1 MGTTLTAIQAGGC
14 EVIYV
19 VHIEGYSK
27 LLASAHPQLAA
38 SAWENSTLLGCA
50 ETIDGAFGG
59 LSVIFD
65 QATSAHP
72 WEPFSQPPIC
82 RLAVVPD
89 AGYLVDD
96 DGFAVDVFKRSGG
109 VETSLTSS
117 ITPATTTI
125 PVRSD
130 SSFPSIL
137 GESIIY
143 VGPETMQYTGKTG
156 TSFTGATRGKYS
168 PFHCDGGAR
177 FARSHIVR
185 DLTTATG
192 DPVGVGIPPIVADE
206 PRGFVGRWVGVWICR
221 VVQGVVADE
230 PENAHLAFAGKI
242 ASVSEGENGE
252 TVIECEHALRT
263 IYETKLMSDPWQATM
278 ADGFY
283 LGLVGTG
290 GSGDNQFTCKT
301 RRDTAALTANPLT
314 VVSGAPASVNEI
326 QAGVYTSAEIA
337 QAINAWLQAEKT
349 AGRIHFSTSYTDNFP
364 TPDGPRGVLSFLDG
378 TAGSVPRSV
387 SLTTPFDATH
397 RFLGWSDRTLTAT
410 NLGLDVDGFE
420 RTAGPPHRI
429 LTPLSAN
436 GRIAYTN
443 ARGTWIEQTSLLPST
458 LLDTPGLAEGVVKV
472 GDIGHV
478 VADKTSTYI
487 APLDPTRRLNRFLP
501 SPQLNQ
507 YGEIAVAID
516 DDRTIQLQQ
525 VLVIESDFASLLLQ
539 LLLSTGGGTNHA
551 TYDTLSSEL
560 ACAIPY
566 SLLGDDFLNDVAG
579 VAAADATVSLII
591 DKPTR
596 FVDKFNADFILRFC
610 FLTWGNGRIHLKSWG
625 TPTAG
630 AATVALTESDKAIAT
645 ERAASDKQRSAAE
658 ERFEFIRNQ
667 ITVKYG
673 RNADGDLVSSAS
685 IVDKDSV
692 AMYGSRGLTLDA
704 ENTLG
709 QSAIGDLQGLIA
721 RFTATLPLFSRPHKI
736 ITRTVG
742 LELFESLTVGTYVT
756 ITDSHIRNP
765 ETGLRGIT
773 GWPGVVV
780 ANRHDW
786 GGPMFGVDGAAPR
799 PRSLFGEVQVMI
811 FDRVSEAPYCPA
823 AQVDHT
829 QANAGYTDA
838 TKTLKCKSHEYSR
851 TSDAVDASRFNANDE
866 VRILEI
872 DPPDPTA
879 ALTWTRTVASV
890 ATDEIVLTTTLSAP
904 AWDATKKYRIVSVDY
919 GSTASSQ
926 RTNAYQADDVDGMV
940 VDTRQPYAMMAS
952 GQSQSSVFTPS
963 AATELPARYSTQ
975 QVGDGAPFDVGAAR
989 DAARLVNNI
998 VAYKSAPQH
1007 PAVYAEARSAAL
1019 TGTWVLAEIVPVF
1032 VGVGQ
1037 LSASQT
1043 LSLYVAPQMRSKTGG
1058 SVSIRISLC
1067 RVMPAGSSLQDVTLV
1082 DPYISTTFTTTSTT
1096 FTVPTA
1102 GALSCSHLSLAPGP
1116 LGGVGWLTIECGS
1129 SDAEYGGLPVL
1140 YVGPL
1145 GSAGQGASGLT
1156 MRPALIHWQRDALNG
1171 MTPSAY
1177 LYRRL
1182 VDAQNHATAYRHRC
1196 VYSKSAKLG
1205 NTSYG
1210 YAGTTTIGRFRFR
1223 TGHGV
1228 TAVRIL
1234 AILGK
1239 DASGGTATN
1248 PRVTV
1253 DVGGSSVTFYHG
1265 LSSTAATDAPDELR
1279 VMGDTI
1285 AVSANTA
1292 YTGYI
1297 DAIDYARVLGVAIY
1311 ELGSE
1316 TIDEAT
1322 EWFNSTIP
1330 QARAPI
1336 FDAFHGKVMQGLS
1349 EIHRH
1354 NAGTVAH
1361 WSLIN
1366 GASRTRSS
1374 ATKINLV
1381 DNSTTGAPS
1390 GATPG
1395 LKLDLAYRAT
1405 EGVATVPVEVGVY
1418 GSIPAGSGT
1427 VELRDSSNTVK
1438 VTVTVN
1444 SATPGW
1450 FTATGALAANLEKYD
1465 LYYAGDGANTLSV
1478 SNVSIIEW
1486 EA

>member
-1 MGTTLTAIQAGGC
+1 MTTLAAIQAGGC
-14 EVIYV
+14 EVVYV
-19 VHIEGYSK
+19 VQIEGYGK
-27 LLASAHPQLAA
+27 ILTTAHPSQVS

-50 ETIDGAFGG
+50 DVVDGCYGG
-59 LSVIFD
+59 LSVAFD
-65 QATSAHP
+65 QNTAASP
-72 WEPFSQPPIC
+72 WEPFGQPPIC
-82 RLAVVPD
+82 RLTVIPD
-89 AGYLVDD
+89 VGYIVTNN

-109 VETSLTSS
+109 TETSLTSS
-117 ITPATTTI
+117 ITTATTTI
-125 PVRSD
+125 PVRAAG
-130 SSFPSIL
+130 SFAAAPST
-137 GESIIY
+137 IY
-143 VGPETMQYTGKTG
+143 VGPEAIGYSGKTA
-156 TSFTGATRGKYS
+156 TTFTGATRGKWS
-168 PFHCDGGAR
+168 PFQADGGGR
-177 FARSHIVR
+177 FARSHSVR

-192 DPVGVGIPPIVADE
+192 DPVGVAIPPLVSDE
-206 PRGFVGRWVGVWICR
+206 PRGFVGRWVGVWICKIDQLGN
-221 VVQGVVADE
+221 VDS
-230 PENAHLAFAGKI
+230 PEDAHLAFAGKI
-242 ASVSEGENGE
+242 AGITEGENGE
-252 TVIECEHALRT
+252 TIIECEHALRS

-283 LGLVGTG
+283 LGLVGVG
-290 GSGDNQFTCKT
+290 GSGDNQFACTTT
-301 RRDTAALTANPLT
+301 RNGASLTANPLT

-349 AGRIHFSTSYTDNFP
+349 AGRIHFATGYTDNFP
-364 TPDGPRGVLSFLDG
+364 TSNGPRGVLSFLDG
-378 TAGSVPRSV
+378 TAGAVQREV
-387 SLTTPFDATH
+387 TLRTPFDATH
-397 RFLGWSDRTLTAT
+397 RFLGWDDRDLTAKNDNVST
-410 NLGLDVDGFE
+410 SGYK

-551 TYDTLSSEL
+551 TYDTLSPEL

-579 VAAADATVSLII
+579 VAAADATVSLIV

-625 TPTAG
+625 TPTSG
-630 AATVALTESDKAIAT
+630 AATVALTESNKAIAT

-692 AMYGSRGLTLDA
+692 AMYSSRGLTLDA

-721 RFTATLPLFSRPHKI
+721 RLTATLPLFSRPHKI

-765 ETGLRGIT
+765 ETGLRGIS
-773 GWPGVVV
+773 GWPGIVV

-799 PRSLFGEVQVMI
+799 ARSLFGEVSVMI

-838 TKTLKCKSHEYSR
+838 TKTLKCKSHEYS
-851 TSDAVDASRFNANDE
+851 TASQAIDASRFNANDE
-866 VRILEI
+866 VTILEI
-872 DPPDPTA
+872 DPPDPAA
-879 ALTWTRTVASV
+879 ALAWSRTVASV
-890 ATDEIVLTTTLSAP
+890 ATDEIILTATLSAP
-904 AWDATKKYRIVSVDY
+904 AWDATKKYRIVSRSY
-919 GSTASSQ
+919 SAAASSQ
-926 RTNAYQADDVDGMV
+926 RTNAYQADDADGLV
-940 VDTRQPYAMMAS
+940 QDARQPYAMMSS
-952 GQSQSSVFTPS
+952 GQGQASTFALS
-963 AATELPARYSTQ
+963 AATELPARYSTNQ
-975 QVGDGAPFDVGAAR
+975 IGDGVPFDVGAAR
-989 DAARLVNNI
+989 DAARLANNL
-998 VAYKSAPQH
+998 VSYKSAPQH
-1007 PAVYAEARSAAL
+1007 PAVYAEARSASL
-1019 TGTWVLAEIVPVF
+1019 TGTWVLAEIIPVF
-1032 VGVGQ
+1032 IGVGQ
-1037 LSASQT
+1037 LSGSQS
-1043 LSLYVAPQMRSKTGG
+1043 LSLYVAPQLRSKTGA
-1058 SVSIRISLC
+1058 SVSLRVSLC
-1067 RVMPAGSSLQDVTLV
+1067 RVMPAGASVQDVTLV
-1082 DPYISTTFTTTSTT
+1082 DPYQSAT
-1096 FTVPTA
+1096 FTVTSTSYAVPTA
-1102 GALSCSHLSLAPGP
+1102 QALSCAHVSLAPGP
-1116 LGGVGWLTIECGS
+1116 LGGVAWLVVECGS
-1129 SDAEYGGLPVL
+1129 SDVEYDGFPVL

-1145 GSAGQGASGLT
+1145 TTAGQGASGLT
-1156 MRPALIHWQRDALNG
+1156 MRPATIHWQRDALNG
-1171 MTPSAY
+1171 YTPSAQFY
-1177 LYRRL
+1177 ARL
-1182 VDAQNHATAYRHRC
+1182 VGVQNHATAYRHRC
-1196 VYSKSAKLG
+1196 VYSKSARLG

-1248 PRVTV
+1248 PRATV
-1253 DVGGSSVTFYHG
+1253 DVGGTSVTFYYG
-1265 LSSTAATDAPDELR
+1265 LSPTAATDAPDELR
-1279 VMGDTI
+1279 IVGDTI
-1285 AVSANTA
+1285 AVTADTA
-1292 YTGYI
+1292 YTGHI
-1297 DAIDYARVLGVAIY
+1297 DAIDYARVMGIAIY

-1374 ATKINLV
+1374 ATPINLV
-1381 DNSTTGAPS
+1381 DNTTTGAPS

-1395 LKLDLAYRAT
+1395 LKLDLTYRAT

-1450 FTATGALAANLEKYD
+1450 FTATASLAASLEKYD

-1478 SNVSIIEW
+1478 SAVSIIEW